1 MFARLGVQLDSIRIT
16 GNASNVLMAAANVSL
31 LMIVISVHPDY
42 YCKMKPLVSRPALL
56 DITKTPHKNALNA
69 TAHA

>member
-1 MFARLGVQLDSIRIT
+1 M
-16 GNASNVLMAAANVSL
+16 LMAAANVSL
-31 LMIVISVHPDY
+31 LMIVISAHPDY
-42 YCKMKPLVSRPALL
+42 YYKMKPLVSKSALL